1 MKKSIVPSVISKVA
15 MMGLFALAGAALATA
30 GVQPTDAPVQPLPKP
45 LELTSSQFLLVY
57 QMLSITIATMG
68 ASFIFFVLGR
78 QNLSAKY
85 QPAMLVSALVVAVA
99 CYHYFRIFNS
109 WNEAYVLT
117 DGVYRAT
124 GVPFNDA
131 YRYADWI
138 LTVPL
143 LLVETVAV
151 LALASNV
158 ASGMIGRLV
167 IAAFAMI
174 VLGYPG
180 EVSFDTGT
188 RLLWGTL
195 STIPFV
201 YIVYTLFVE
210 LGRSLAQQSER
221 VQVLVRNLRLLLFA
235 SWGFYPIAYL
245 LPIIL
250 GGLSASGIIAV
261 QVGYTL
267 ADILAKAAFG
277 TLIYFIAIE
286 KMKADGNVRNGEVA
300 LASD

>member
-1 MKKSIVPSVISKVA
+1 MKKFIIS
-15 MMGLFALAGAALATA
+15 LAVGAIAVGGAALAA
-30 GVQPTDAPVQPLPKP
+30 P
-45 LELTSSQFLLVY
+45 LELSSGQFGLIY
-57 QMLSITIATMG
+57 QLFSITIATMG
-68 ASFIFFVLGR
+68 AAFIFFVLGR
-78 QNLSAKY
+78 QNLGVKY

-109 WNEAYVLT
+109 WNEAYALT
-117 DGVYRAT
+117 DGIYKAT

-131 YRYADWI
+131 YRYADWV

-143 LLVETVAV
+143 LLVETIAV

-180 EVSFDTGT
+180 EISGDTGT

-195 STIPFV
+195 STIPFI
-201 YIVYTLFVE
+201 YIVYTLFAE
-210 LGRSLAQQSER
+210 LGKSLDRQPER
-221 VQVLVRNLRLLLFA
+221 VQVLVRNLRLLLFG

-245 LPIIL
+245 LPLIF
-250 GGLSASGIIAV
+250 GGLSASGVVAV
-261 QVGYTL
+261 QVGYSL
-267 ADILAKAAFG
+267 ADMIAKAGFG
-277 TLIYFIAIE
+277 TLIYFIALE
-286 KMKADGNVRNGEVA
+286 KTKADGGIK
-300 LASD
+300 ASDAAVAGD